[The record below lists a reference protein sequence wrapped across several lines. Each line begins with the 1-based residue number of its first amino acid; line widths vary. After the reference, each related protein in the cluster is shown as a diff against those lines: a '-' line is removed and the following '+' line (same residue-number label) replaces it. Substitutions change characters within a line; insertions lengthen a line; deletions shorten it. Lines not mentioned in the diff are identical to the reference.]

1 MGFTINLAKGF
12 KKKPKVNKP
21 NRVSRLCIG
30 TTIKEGDEY
39 KIRISLKNDP
49 KYPDFLVV
57 PFTKESLELKG
68 KIIVY
73 SHEKD
78 KYGHHIAY
86 HRDPSMCK
94 LFPGLPTQYTVVIER
109 LVCSGYVIRKD
120 GKLMFD
126 LKETHGVGNYV
137 HNLPTRIDDTKPLF
151 PSNDEHNTD

>member
-1 MGFTINLAKGF
+1 MGFTINLAKDF

-39 KIRISLKNDP
+39 KIRISLRNDP
-49 KYPDFLVV
+49 EYPDFLVV

-68 KIIVY
+68 KVVVY
-73 SHEKD
+73 GHEKD
-78 KYGHHIAY
+78 KYGHHIKY
-86 HRDPSMCK
+86 HRDFSMCK
-94 LFPGLPTQYTVVIER
+94 LFPGLPTQYTAVIER
-109 LVCSGYVIRKD
+109 LVCSGYVVRKD

-137 HNLPTRIDDTKPLF
+137 HDLPTRIDDTKPLF

>member
-1 MGFTINLAKGF
+1 MGFTINIAKGL
-12 KKKPKVNKP
+12 KKKPKASKP

-39 KIRISLKNDP
+39 KIKISLKNNP
-49 KYPDFLVV
+49 EYPDFIVI

-68 KIIVY
+68 KTIVY
-73 SHEKD
+73 SYEKD
-78 KYGHHIAY
+78 KYGHNIVY
-86 HRDPSMCK
+86 YRNSFMCK
-94 LFPGLPTQYTVVIER
+94 LFPGPTTKYTAVIER

-137 HNLPTRIDDTKPLF
+137 HDLPTRIDDTKPLF

>member
-12 KKKPKVNKP
+12 KKKPKVSKS

-39 KIRISLKNDP
+39 KIRISLRNDP
-49 KYPDFLVV
+49 EYPDFLVI

-68 KIIVY
+68 KVVVY
-73 SHEKD
+73 GHEKD
-78 KYGHHIAY
+78 KYGHHIKY

-94 LFPGLPTQYTVVIER
+94 LFPGLPTQYTAVIER
-109 LVCSGYVIRKD
+109 LVCSGYVVRKD

-137 HNLPTRIDDTKPLF
+137 HDLPTRIDDTKPLF

>member
-12 KKKPKVNKP
+12 KKKPKASKL

-39 KIRISLKNDP
+39 KIRISLRNDP
-49 KYPDFLVV
+49 EYHDFLVV

-68 KIIVY
+68 KAIVY
-73 SHEKD
+73 GHEKD
-78 KYGHHIAY
+78 KYGHNIEY

-94 LFPGLPTQYTVVIER
+94 FFPGLPSQYTAVIER
-109 LVCSGYVIRKD
+109 LVSSGYVIRKD

-126 LKETHGVGNYV
+126 LKQTHGIGGYV
-137 HNLPTRIDDTKPLF
+137 HDLPNRIDESKPLF
-151 PSNDEHNTD
+151 PKKNEHNTD